1 MIMLGVDH
9 IGVGVSDVDR
19 SVAFYGDLGF
29 TEIAWDYTGE
39 LPGLEQ
45 VAGRSG
51 VAARVVM
58 LRNPRPS
65 VLGLGGVKLV
75 HITDEPVP
83 PVPEGM
89 AWGERGICE
98 VCLHAR
104 DQASL
109 YRWLTEERHYP
120 GLMAP
125 NDAQLDPYGT
135 RVSLS
140 YVADPDGGKV
150 EMLEWLDLDSGWPGD
165 VRPEGV
171 NHVAF
176 GVESLDR
183 AKAFW
188 SQLDFGDVLFE
199 SDGYFEPM
207 HPWYPGEPPRQKM
220 LLLTNPQGAGLE
232 PVEHIPPSPDMRGR
246 WGRLGPFEFAVGVR
260 HLERGIERLCE
271 LGVQLRSEPQTIDL
285 GDGARWRYAYFAD
298 PDNLYVSLCEM
309 RY

>member
-89 AWGERGICE
+89 AWASAAFAKSACTRATRPVCTAGSPRNATTRG
-98 VCLHAR
+98 
-104 DQASL
+104 
-109 YRWLTEERHYP
+109 
-120 GLMAP
+120 
-125 NDAQLDPYGT
+125 
-135 RVSLS
+135 
-140 YVADPDGGKV
+140 
-150 EMLEWLDLDSGWPGD
+150 
-165 VRPEGV
+165 
-171 NHVAF
+171 
-176 GVESLDR
+176 
-183 AKAFW
+183 
-188 SQLDFGDVLFE
+188 
-199 SDGYFEPM
+199 
-207 HPWYPGEPPRQKM
+207 
-220 LLLTNPQGAGLE
+220 
-232 PVEHIPPSPDMRGR
+232 
-246 WGRLGPFEFAVGVR
+246 
-260 HLERGIERLCE
+260 
-271 LGVQLRSEPQTIDL
+271 
-285 GDGARWRYAYFAD
+285 
-298 PDNLYVSLCEM
+298 
-309 RY
+309 